1 MLGDEEGFPEALRVQ
16 LFEWCT
22 ARSALPAAGLKE
34 KIRLRHYDVG
44 TANLPE
50 VHTCTSELHLPP
62 YASAEQLR
70 ERLLLALEHRGDGFQ
85 NE

>member
-1 MLGDEEGFPEALRVQ
+1 MRLTEAATRRGLRDFTPQ
-16 LFEWCT
+16 ALSNT
-22 ARSALPAAGLKE
+22 AWAFATAAHAAL
-34 KIRLRHYDVG
+34 Y
-44 TANLPE
+44 
-50 VHTCTSELHLPP
+50 VHTCTGELHLPP